1 MTVPGRRRSRSLVWR
16 VFGSYIVVVAVATV
30 GALVAGEAFAP
41 FLLER
46 HMRSMGPMMGQ
57 GGDPMA
63 AMTADLADAYRSALT
78 QSLAWAAL
86 VATAAAALVAWW
98 VTRRLV
104 GPLADL
110 REASGAIATG
120 NYQRRLDADA
130 PGEIGDL
137 AGSFNTMA
145 EALERGEAIRRQLLS
160 DLSHELRTPLSNLR
174 GYLEALEDGV
184 FALDAPTSAALGQQ
198 VERLERLVA
207 DLSLLAGLEA
217 GQVAVVVAPMDLAG
231 LVGDSAAAF
240 RTRFDERGVDLA
252 VEAPTGLVV
261 RADAN
266 RAAQVLE
273 NLLDNALR
281 HTPAGGRVTVRARP
295 DGAFA
300 RVEVRDTGPGVPE
313 ALREAVFRRLYRGD
327 PARAAAQGEGSGIGL
342 TIARELVVRQGGDIW
357 VEDAAPQNAGEAR
370 DGAPAGGGGACFVFT
385 LPRSIA
391 TARGQ
396 PATARGRDAGAA

>member
-1 MTVPGRRRSRSLVWR
+1 MSRPGRRRSRSLLRR
-16 VFGSYIVVVAVATV
+16 VFASYLVVVAVATV

-41 FLLER
+41 FLLDR
-46 HMRSMGPMMGQ
+46 HMRSMGPMMGH

-86 VATAAAALVAWW
+86 VATAAAALVAWT
-98 VTRRLV
+98 VTRRVV

-110 REASGAIATG
+110 RAASRAIATG
-120 NYQRRLDADA
+120 NYERRLDADA

-145 EALERGEAIRRQLLS
+145 EALEQGEAIRRQLLS

-184 FALDAPTSAALGQQ
+184 FTLDASTSAALGRQ

-217 GQVAVVVAPMDLAG
+217 GQVPVVAAPMDLAA
-231 LVGDSAAAF
+231 LVGESAAAF
-240 RTRFDERGVDLA
+240 RARFEERGVALA
-252 VEAPTGLVV
+252 VDAPAELWV

-266 RAAQVLE
+266 RTAQVLE

-281 HTPAGGRVTVRARP
+281 HTPAGGRVAVRARAV
-295 DGAFA
+295 DAFA
-300 RVEVRDTGPGVPE
+300 RVEVRDTGPGVPA
-313 ALREAVFRRLYRGD
+313 ALREAVFRRLFRGD
-327 PARAAAQGEGSGIGL
+327 PARAAAKGEGSGIGL

-357 VEDAAPQNAGEAR
+357 VEDAAATSAGEAH
-370 DGAPAGGGGACFVFT
+370 DGAPAGSGGATFVFT
-385 LPRSIA
+385 LPRLLA

-396 PATARGRDAGAA
+396 GATARGEDAAEA

>member
-1 MTVPGRRRSRSLVWR
+1 
-16 VFGSYIVVVAVATV
+16 
-30 GALVAGEAFAP
+30 
-41 FLLER
+41 
-46 HMRSMGPMMGQ
+46 
-57 GGDPMA
+57 MA

-86 VATAAAALVAWW
+86 VATAVAAVVAWS
-98 VTRRLV
+98 VTRRV
-104 GPLADL
+104 VDPLADL
-110 REASGAIATG
+110 REASAAIATG
-120 NYQRRLDADA
+120 NYDRRLDASA

-145 EALERGEAIRRQLLS
+145 EALEQGEAIRRQLLS

-184 FALDAPTSAALGQQ
+184 FTLDAPTSAALGRQI
-198 VERLERLVA
+198 ERLERLVA
-207 DLSLLAGLEA
+207 DLSLLSGLEA
-217 GQVAVVVAPMDLAG
+217 GEVPVVVTPTDLSA

-240 RTRFDERGVDLA
+240 RARFEERGVALA
-252 VEAPTGLVV
+252 VDAPPGLAV

-266 RAAQVLE
+266 RTAQVLE

-295 DGAFA
+295 AGAFA

-313 ALREAVFRRLYRGD
+313 ALREAVFRRLFRGD

-342 TIARELVVRQGGDIW
+342 TIACELVTRQGGEIW
-357 VEDAAPQNAGEAR
+357 VEDAAAGGAGGRGEPYEN
-370 DGAPAGGGGACFVFT
+370 APAGGGGACFVFT
-385 LPRSIA
+385 LPRA
-391 TARGQ
+391 V
-396 PATARGRDAGAA
+396 ATARGRDAATT

>member
-1 MTVPGRRRSRSLVWR
+1 MSESSPRRSRSLLWR
-16 VFGSYIVVVAVATV
+16 VFGSYLVVVAVATV

-41 FLLER
+41 FLLDR
-46 HMRSMGPMMGQ
+46 HIRSMGPMMGH

-86 VATAAAALVAWW
+86 IATAVAAVVAWT
-98 VTRRLV
+98 VTRRVV

-110 REASGAIATG
+110 REASRAIARG
-120 NYQRRLDADA
+120 NYERRLDADA

-145 EALERGEAIRRQLLS
+145 EALEQGEAIRRQLLS

-184 FALDAPTSAALGQQ
+184 FTLDAPTSAALRRQT
-198 VERLERLVA
+198 ERLERLVA
-207 DLSLLAGLEA
+207 DLSLLSGLEA
-217 GQVAVVVAPMDLAG
+217 GEVPVVATPIDLAS

-240 RTRFDERGVDLA
+240 RARFEERAVALA
-252 VEAPTGLVV
+252 VDAPAELRVN
-261 RADAN
+261 ADAN
-266 RAAQVLE
+266 RTAQVLE

-313 ALREAVFRRLYRGD
+313 ALREAIFRRLFRGD
-327 PARAAAQGEGSGIGL
+327 PARAAVQGEGSGIGL
-342 TIARELVVRQGGDIW
+342 TIARELVVRQGGAIG
-357 VEDAAPQNAGEAR
+357 VEEAP
-370 DGAPAGGGGACFVFT
+370 GGGASFFFT
-385 LPRSIA
+385 LPR
-391 TARGQ
+391 
-396 PATARGRDAGAA
+396 DE

>member
-1 MTVPGRRRSRSLVWR
+1 MSRSGRRRSRSLVWR
-16 VFGSYIVVVAVATV
+16 VFGSYLVVVAVATV

-46 HMRSMGPMMGQ
+46 HMRSMGPMMGH
-57 GGDPMA
+57 GADPMVA
-63 AMTADLADAYRSALT
+63 TMMADLADAYRSALT

-86 VATAAAALVAWW
+86 VATAAAAVVAWS

-104 GPLADL
+104 DPLAAL
-110 REASGAIATG
+110 REASAAIATG
-120 NYQRRLDADA
+120 NYDRRLDADA

-145 EALERGEAIRRQLLS
+145 EALEEGEAIRRQLLS

-184 FALDAPTSAALGQQ
+184 FTLDAATSAALGRQ

-207 DLSLLAGLEA
+207 DLSLLSGLEA
-217 GQVAVVVAPMDLAG
+217 GEVPVVATPTDLAA

-240 RTRFDERGVDLA
+240 RARFEERDVALA
-252 VEAPTGLVV
+252 VDAPVGLWV

-266 RAAQVLE
+266 RTAQVLE

-281 HTPAGGRVTVRARP
+281 HTPAGGRVAVRART

-313 ALREAVFRRLYRGD
+313 ALREAIFRRLYRGD

-342 TIARELVVRQGGDIW
+342 TIARELVTRQGGEIW
-357 VEDAAPQNAGEAR
+357 VEDAGE
-370 DGAPAGGGGACFVFT
+370 PGGDPSEGRGACFVFT
-385 LPRSIA
+385 LP
-391 TARGQ
+391 
-396 PATARGRDAGAA
+396 GAA